1 MRTHIG
7 LGIGLLAL
15 LGAATGAAQDRPQRS
30 AEQLQ
35 AIAAIRAA
43 GGQVLE
49 IAQNDPRLDVAFH
62 LASDEI
68 TDEDLQPLRQLND
81 VVHLNLRGTKI
92 TDAGLQHIA
101 HLDQLARLHL
111 ERTAIGDEG
120 LRHLAKL
127 TSLTYLN
134 LYGTKVTDA
143 GLKHL
148 EGLKNLRRLY
158 LWQTDVSDAAVAAL
172 KQALPELEVIRAV
185 DLRPAESGAQGGES
199 KP

>member
-1 MRTHIG
+1 MKTHIVWG
-7 LGIGLLAL
+7 AWLLAL
-15 LGAATGAAQDRPQRS
+15 QGAAIVAAQAPPQRS
-30 AEQLQ
+30 GEQLQ

-62 LASDEI
+62 LASEEI
-68 TDEDLQPLRQLND
+68 TDEDLQPLRHLSD
-81 VVHLNLRGTKI
+81 VVHLNLRGTQI
-92 TDAGLQHIA
+92 TDDGLQYIA

-111 ERTAIGDEG
+111 ERTAIGDQG

-158 LWQTDVSDAAVAAL
+158 LWQTEVSDAGVAAL
-172 KQALPELEVIRAV
+172 KKALPELEIIRAV
-185 DLRPAESGAQGGES
+185 DLRPADTAAPSGQAS
-199 KP
+199 P